1 MTVSKLRSMQNLKL
15 NKKKIITRL
24 CKHTHEK
31 PGYSYCTYM
40 VPPVSITAGLTT
52 CLASTH
58 KQKKKVNIVLSALSW
73 AINCKVYSNRGHQT
87 FCLPDAILWTLA
99 CDVCKRI
106 MNCRVVYHLDRCIH
120 WCHEGWKSQ
129 DQSSL
134 ACGAL
139 LVSSENPVDQAE
151 ISFQAHLRKA
161 VQETS
166 DPAHTKH
173 EKYCNYTK
181 CNNTSYIIN
190 SWCY

>member
-1 MTVSKLRSMQNLKL
+1 MQTHSWKAWLFLLYLHGTTCKYHSRFDHMLGKHTQAKEKSKHCPQCPKLSNKLQSLLKLRTSDFLPSRCHSVDTCMRCVQ
-15 NKKKIITRL
+15 
-24 CKHTHEK
+24 TH
-31 PGYSYCTYM
+31 
-40 VPPVSITAGLTT
+40 
-52 CLASTH
+52 
-58 KQKKKVNIVLSALSW
+58 
-73 AINCKVYSNRGHQT
+73 
-87 FCLPDAILWTLA
+87 
-99 CDVCKRI
+99 

>member
-1 MTVSKLRSMQNLKL
+1 MSIRHVCVTVSKLRSMQNLKL

-58 KQKKKVNIVLSALSW
+58 KQKKAKVNIVLSALSW

-106 MNCRVVYHLDRCIH
+106 WTVGLFTTWIDVYTDAMRVERVKIKVPWH
-120 WCHEGWKSQ
+120 
-129 DQSSL
+129 
-134 ACGAL
+134 
-139 LVSSENPVDQAE
+139 AE
-151 ISFQAHLRKA
+151 LYWFHLR
-161 VQETS
+161 
-166 DPAHTKH
+166 
-173 EKYCNYTK
+173 
-181 CNNTSYIIN
+181 IL
-190 SWCY
+190 